1 MGGAFFRSQESS
13 MTLAKEEAYTEG
25 QEDGLIDYDRG
36 SMCSTH
42 TLGRRP
48 SENEAATSGSVVLPR

>member
-1 MGGAFFRSQESS
+1 
-13 MTLAKEEAYTEG
+13 MTLTKEEAYTEG

-42 TLGRRP
+42 TGK
-48 SENEAATSGSVVLPR
+48 EAQ